1 MSLHNDSSATST
13 APIPYSHELNWPK
26 NLAPFKVIDE
36 DGSQGYPYP
45 HYAWMRDN
53 APVMRA
59 STPGADVWF
68 LSRYED
74 VRKALRAPKIFSSEV
89 VTPSPITF
97 LTLFDAPNH
106 TRLRKVVARAFTP
119 KSVGIM
125 EDRVREKGTELLE
138 AMIAKGGG
146 DAVEDYTL
154 QLSMATI
161 SGILDVPAE
170 DVDKMKFWSDEIFTY
185 FAQLARNAPGN
196 DTAAASTRE
205 FLTYLLNNLERLY
218 EEESE
223 AVGGHI
229 ARMWKEG
236 LLTDKEASE
245 LCSFMFVAGHD
256 TTTLLMAGAFLQFS
270 ETPDLLHRLRENPED
285 IEAFVEELARFRGP
299 IHRTV
304 RKTTEPVK
312 VEGVTIPQGAIVR
325 LMIASANRD
334 HTKFPD
340 GDVFDMDRDT
350 KGHLGFGHG
359 VHSCVGAPLA
369 RLETTITVELL
380 TTMLDTIELDPDHA
394 IEYMKG
400 NNISN
405 GPSTLHVRLHARDR
419 ALVN

>member
-1 MSLHNDSSATST
+1 MSDHTTT
-13 APIPYSHELNWPK
+13 ALPPYSHELNWPE
-26 NLAPFKVIDE
+26 NLVPFKVIDE

-45 HYAWMRDN
+45 HYAWMREN

-59 STPGADVWF
+59 ATPGADVWF
-68 LSRYED
+68 LTRYED

-89 VTPSPITF
+89 VTPVPITF

-106 TRLRKVVARAFTP
+106 ARLRKVVARAFTP

-125 EDRVREKGTELLE
+125 EDRVRTIGTDLLE
-138 AMIAKGGG
+138 KMIENGGG
-146 DAVEDYTL
+146 DAVSDYTL

-170 DVDKMKFWSDEIFTY
+170 DVEKMKFWSDEIFTY

-196 DTAAASTRE
+196 DTAAESTRD
-205 FLTYLLNNLERLY
+205 FLAYLLNNLERLY
-218 EEESE
+218 REESE

-236 LLTDKEASE
+236 LLNDKEASE

-256 TTTLLMAGAFLQFS
+256 TTTLLMAGAFQQFS
-270 ETPDLLHRLRENPED
+270 ETPELLHRLRENPAD
-285 IEAFVEELARFRGP
+285 IEPFVEELARFRGP

-304 RKTTEPVK
+304 RKTTEPV
-312 VEGVTIPQGAIVR
+312 ELHGVTIPEGSIVR

-340 GDVFDMDRDT
+340 GDTFDMDRDSS
-350 KGHLGFGHG
+350 GHLGFGHG

-380 TTMLDTIELDPDHA
+380 TTMLERIELDPDHA

-405 GPSTLHVRLHARDR
+405 GPNVLHVRLHSRDR
-419 ALVN
+419 SLVS